1 MRIVLDTNIS
11 EDLVCFACK
20 ALNGDSEL
28 PCWSLTNDSMANQ
41 SILSEG
47 IGYSSSVPSDG
58 GLYRQTCNS
67 TQRFCKVWLRT
78 EAFILNFNQFGISD
92 NIHTNLLHLFSVL
105 KVHRVEYLPEKEQ
118 DGEVDMSFKEWSIER
133 GCDSHCDPEK
143 SNFCVEM
150 GARTKVL
157 YCTSCCEGNLCN
169 VDNKASP
176 FNLPINILL
185 INQIFFI
192 FVLYV
197 IIRWIQQ

>member
-1 MRIVLDTNIS
+1 MLELNKRFN
-11 EDLVCFACK
+11 CK
-20 ALNGDSEL
+20 SVNS
-28 PCWSLTNDSMANQ
+28 Q
-41 SILSEG
+41 SR
-47 IGYSSSVPSDG
+47 
-58 GLYRQTCNS
+58 YRSQLHRS
-67 TQRFCKVWLRT
+67 FRWGFVQ
-78 EAFILNFNQFGISD
+78 
-92 NIHTNLLHLFSVL
+92 TNLQQYSEILQGMTSNLGLKIEFWYHKQYPYQFITLVFLF

-118 DGEVDMSFKEWSIER
+118 DGEIDMIYKDWSIER

-176 FNLPINILL
+176 FNVPINILL

-192 FVLYV
+192 FVLYG
-197 IIRWIQQ
+197 IIR

>member
-1 MRIVLDTNIS
+1 MLPHKQDTFRDMRIVLDTNIS

-20 ALNGDSEL
+20 ALNGNSEL

-47 IGYSSSVPSDG
+47 IGHSSSVPSDG

-67 TQRFCKVWLRT
+67 TQRFCKV
-78 EAFILNFNQFGISD
+78 
-92 NIHTNLLHLFSVL
+92 
-105 KVHRVEYLPEKEQ
+105 HRVEYLPEKEQ
-118 DGEVDMSFKEWSIER
+118 DGEVDMIYKDWSIER

-176 FNLPINILL
+176 FNVPINILL

-197 IIRWIQQ
+197 IIR

>member
-1 MRIVLDTNIS
+1 MTSNL
-11 EDLVCFACK
+11 
-20 ALNGDSEL
+20 
-28 PCWSLTNDSMANQ
+28 
-41 SILSEG
+41 
-47 IGYSSSVPSDG
+47 
-58 GLYRQTCNS
+58 GL
-67 TQRFCKVWLRT
+67 K
-78 EAFILNFNQFGISD
+78 LNFYLNWIFNLVSQTIS
-92 NIHTNLLHLFSVL
+92 IPIYYTCFLF

-118 DGEVDMSFKEWSIER
+118 DGEIDMIYKDWSIER

-176 FNLPINILL
+176 FNVPINILL

-192 FVLYV
+192 FVLYG
-197 IIRWIQQ
+197 IIRWIFRHTKMN